1 MSPDPNTSLFAIS
14 PGRFI
19 AVIEIK
25 ALLAYIL
32 ATYDIKFEEGQG
44 LPRKYCF
51 AGSHFTAEANV
62 MFRTRQK

>member
-1 MSPDPNTSLFAIS
+1 MTPDPNTSLFAIS
-14 PGRFI
+14 PGRFF

-32 ATYDIKFEEGQG
+32 AMYDIKFEEGQG

-51 AGSHFTAEANV
+51 AGLDISAQANV
-62 MFRTRQK
+62 MLRTRQK